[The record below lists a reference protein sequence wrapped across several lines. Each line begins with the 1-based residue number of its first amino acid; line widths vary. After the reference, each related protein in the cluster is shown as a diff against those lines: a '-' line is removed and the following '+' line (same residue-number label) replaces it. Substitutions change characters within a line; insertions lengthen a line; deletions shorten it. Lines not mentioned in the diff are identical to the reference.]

1 MPTILHDSGG
11 ISPELLRKKLI
22 YQSRTIEY
30 YGKGRH
36 EQETKY
42 STLRTTTEYSGTGTW
57 AGGQPTHW
65 TCADG
70 PFTFPNELLGVVSVV
85 DATDYVLS
93 FSGMVVSIGERFSNT
108 NSTAEGSLTITAVGY

>member
-11 ISPELLRKKLI
+11 ISPESLRNKLI

-36 EQETKY
+36 EQKTKY
-42 STLRTTTEYSGTGTW
+42 STLWTDTNYSGTGTW
-57 AGGQPTHW
+57 AGGQPTRW

-70 PFTFPNELLGVVSVV
+70 PFTFPNALIGLVG
-85 DATDYVLS
+85 LS
-93 FSGMVVSIGERFSNT
+93 DTSDNRFEINGMVVRVGERFRNT
-108 NSTAEGSLTITAVGY
+108 NESAEGSLTVTAIGY